1 MSLTSRGILADAVT
15 LWRAERELLVALAGM
30 FFVVPMLGAA
40 LLLAGLEPTATGGDP
55 EKLRQALTAFYTAN
69 LPAILAINIAIEFGT
84 FAIFNLYLQGG
95 GRTLGEVLLITLKRF
110 AAFFV
115 LTVIAGLFFSL
126 GFSLFVIPGLFVLAR
141 TWLAGPALAA
151 DPAAGMLGA
160 FREGWRRS
168 AGLTGFALLGLAS
181 MIMFLAFGLVIVT
194 GGILGTIAALI
205 GGAQAVA
212 PVSYLVTALFGG
224 GAWAA
229 LALIR
234 VAAYRLAG
242 APRQGI

>member
-40 LLLAGLEPTATGGDP
+40 LLLAGLEPTATGDA
-55 EKLRQALTAFYTAN
+55 EKLRQALAAFYTAN
-69 LPAILAINIAIEFGT
+69 LPAILAINIVMEFGT

-115 LTVIAGLFFSL
+115 LIVIAGLSFSI
-126 GFSLFVIPGLFVLAR
+126 GFSLLVIPGLFVLAR

-151 DPAAGMLGA
+151 DPAGGVLGA

-181 MIMFLAFGLVIVT
+181 MTMFLAFGLVILT

>member
-15 LWRAERELLVALAGM
+15 LWRAERELLLALAGM

-40 LLLAGLEPTATGGDP
+40 LLLAGLEPMGTGDP
-55 EKLRQALTAFYTAN
+55 EKLRAALTAFYTAN
-69 LPAILAINIAIEFGT
+69 LPAILAINIAMEFGT

-115 LTVIAGLFFSL
+115 LTVIAGLLFSI
-126 GFSLFVIPGLFVLAR
+126 GFSLLVIPGLFVLAR

-151 DPAAGMLGA
+151 DPAMGVLGA

-168 AGLTGFALLGLAS
+168 SGLTGFALLGLAS
-181 MIMFLAFGLVIVT
+181 MTMFLAFGLVILT

-224 GAWAA
+224 GAWVA

-234 VAAYRLAG
+234 IAAYRLAG

>member
-40 LLLAGLEPTATGGDP
+40 LLLAGLDLPATEDP
-55 EKLRQALTAFYTAN
+55 EKLRTALTAFYTAN
-69 LPAILAINIAIEFGT
+69 LPAILAINIAIDFGG

-95 GRTLGEVLLITLKRF
+95 GRTLGEVLLITLRRF
-110 AAFFV
+110 PAFFV
-115 LTVIAGLFFSL
+115 LNLIAGLFFSFGL
-126 GFSLFVIPGLFVLAR
+126 SLFVIPGLFVVAR

-151 DPAAGMLGA
+151 DPAAGVLGA

-181 MIMFLAFGLVIVT
+181 MVLFLAFGLVIVT

-212 PVSYLVTALFGG
+212 PVSYLVTALLGG
-224 GAWAA
+224 AAWAA